1 MRSYHV
7 TIGHFRVSKPS
18 LWKWGQVLN
27 LSCENEFY
35 LHENEKSFHIKGWA
49 LNLVLKQRPGVPGN
63 GLLTHP
69 YCPVHT
75 YGYLWI
81 WIILETDFLFSLL
94 AFHLHLNGVFGHLER
109 RFLKK
114 GPQEGDLKTPAS
126 HLCVDGRNRRFSISC
141 IITSITH
148 ALYGMLSYFSRFSFF
163 MWTGVNESNTL
174 RSLSDTRGQ
183 GYRAFHMRGEHWNK
197 KKKRFQKNR
206 PQPRQDCLGT
216 PSWL

>member
-1 MRSYHV
+1 M
-7 TIGHFRVSKPS
+7 
-18 LWKWGQVLN
+18 
-27 LSCENEFY
+27 
-35 LHENEKSFHIKGWA
+35 
-49 LNLVLKQRPGVPGN
+49 
-63 GLLTHP
+63 
-69 YCPVHT
+69 
-75 YGYLWI
+75 
-81 WIILETDFLFSLL
+81 FSLL

-183 GYRAFHMRGEHWNK
+183 GYRAFHLRGEHWNNNK
-197 KKKRFQKNR
+197 KTFSKEQTSTPTGLSWYTIMVITSCENAL
-206 PQPRQDCLGT
+206 LGVT
-216 PSWL
+216 IHKLVF